1 MALFLPAATAGVHG
15 SSGFRKH
22 SLPSGLDR
30 GSHNSALNTTD
41 RDDHLRNSQPQVH
54 AAAMPPAWAR
64 AGAAGDLPW
73 GPAVAGDSPG
83 RLAIGEAS
91 LRCAKSVEQ
100 ADGIRLSEVLA
111 LSPALATWAFPEME
125 GATEEPT
132 APFLPL

>member
-15 SSGFRKH
+15 SNGFRKH

-30 GSHNSALNTTD
+30 GSHNSTLNTTD
-41 RDDHLRNSQPQVH
+41 HDDHLHNSQPQVH
-54 AAAMPPAWAR
+54 AAATPPAWAR
-64 AGAAGDLPW
+64 AGATGDLPW
-73 GPAVAGDSPG
+73 GPAVAGGSPG
-83 RLAIGEAS
+83 CLAIGGAS
-91 LRCAKSVEQ
+91 LHCAESVEQ

-111 LSPALATWAFPEME
+111 LSPALATWAFPVTE